1 MSAPEEEQE
10 QVVAQAQVEEIKF
23 NTIPEKK
30 LDVGSELTK
39 IQAMGVHLKI
49 LAELWN
55 AMAAAEADAVK
66 AAYKALQESKIKIV
80 DISNVDMEKT
90 VFLGGS
96 RKRRQ
101 SKKRRNQR
109 KHNNN
114 Q

>member
-1 MSAPEEEQE
+1 MSTPE
-10 QVVAQAQVEEIKF
+10 QVEAQAQAQVEEIKF

-30 LDVGSELTK
+30 FDDGSELTK

-49 LAELWN
+49 LADLWN
-55 AMAAAEADAVK
+55 AIAAAEEDAVK

-80 DISNVDMEKT
+80 DISKVDMENT

>member
-1 MSAPEEEQE
+1 MDDP
-10 QVVAQAQVEEIKF
+10 QVVAQVEEIKF
-23 NTIPEKK
+23 NTIPENK
-30 LDVGSELTK
+30 LVEGSELTK
-39 IQAMGVHLKI
+39 IKAMGTHLKT
-49 LAELWN
+49 LADLWN

-66 AAYKALQESKIKIV
+66 AAYNVLQESKIKIV